1 MLAESFRLT
10 KRLFIIFIVLLAIY
24 LLKKLVYGRYD
35 E

>member
-1 MLAESFRLT
+1 MLSDSFWLT
-10 KRLFIIFIVLLAIY
+10 KRLFLIFIVLLGIY